1 MGENEGDHL
10 EIPLDDVVNN
20 QLTLF
25 NLVACSTPPSLALLL
40 IEHNRERE
48 EASRP
53 RVTALSEV
61 TRTCVAGTGKK
72 QIDFVMI
79 NSSPQVRR
87 ETKERTPSGSLSA
100 LFFPPLDFICLVFL
114 FVAFRF
120 RAPPSIRNVKSNVF
134 LLQFSGGND
143 PRLALRSVGD
153 RDSASSNRVKT
164 WQCRHS
170 RLRYSDGKLFLNPLY
185 LFFYCRSKERERE
198 GKR

>member
-100 LFFPPLDFICLVFL
+100 LFFPHSTL
-114 FVAFRF
+114 FV
-120 RAPPSIRNVKSNVF
+120 
-134 LLQFSGGND
+134 
-143 PRLALRSVGD
+143 
-153 RDSASSNRVKT
+153 
-164 WQCRHS
+164 
-170 RLRYSDGKLFLNPLY
+170 
-185 LFFYCRSKERERE
+185 LFFFLSLSDSGRHRVSVTLKVMYSFYNSRVVTTRDWRCEA
-198 GKR
+198 